1 VRIGIL
7 MRRPETGGYSIILD
21 MVGLLREWGDDVD
34 TIDLDDTAT
43 DLAAVR
49 PDHDL
54 YVLRSV
60 TEGTVTHAGILDAQG
75 ARIVNS
81 YPVTR
86 ACRDKVIVTRLLQLA
101 DVPVPETFVA
111 QRPGQL
117 VPLLDHGPIVVK
129 PQGSSQGRGVKL
141 VWDADELLDLAA
153 SDGPFHA
160 QRYHERQG
168 RDLKLYCIGGQLFGV
183 KRVWPA
189 RTYAEKLGEPFT
201 VSAELRDIAHRT
213 SAAIGTDLFGLD
225 IVISG
230 DRPYVVDV
238 KPFPGFRGVPDAAL
252 RLADYIHATARAA
265 VTPAEARLRG
275 VVS

>member
-1 VRIGIL
+1 
-7 MRRPETGGYSIILD
+7 MRRSEPGGHSVTLD
-21 MVGLLREWGDDVD
+21 MVGLLREWGNDVD
-34 TIDLDDTAT
+34 TIDLDIATT
-43 DLAAVR
+43 DLKAVR

-60 TEGTVTHAGILDAQG
+60 TEGTMSHAGILHALG

-86 ACRDKVIVTRLLQLA
+86 VCRDKVLVTRLLQLA

-117 VPLLDHGPIVVK
+117 ESLLDHGPIVVK
-129 PQGSSQGRGVKL
+129 PEGGSQGRGVKV

-153 SDGPFHA
+153 PEGPVLA

-168 RDLKLYCIGGQLFGV
+168 RGRKLYCIGGQLFGV
-183 KRVWPA
+183 KRCWPA
-189 RTYAEKLGEPFT
+189 RTYTEKLGEPFT
-201 VSAELRDIAHRT
+201 VCAELRDIAHRT
-213 SAAIGTDLFGLD
+213 AAAIGTDLFGLD
-225 IVISG
+225 VVISG

-238 KPFPGFRGVPDAAL
+238 NPFPGFKGVPDAAL
-252 RLADYIHATARAA
+252 RLADYIHATAHASVA
-265 VTPAEARLRG
+265 PADARLG
-275 VVS
+275 EVAS

>member
-1 VRIGIL
+1 ML
-7 MRRPETGGYSIILD
+7 MRRPEPGGHSITLD
-21 MVGLLREWGDDVD
+21 MVGLLREWGNDVD
-34 TIDLDDTAT
+34 IIDLDTAT
-43 DLAAVR
+43 DLTAVR

-60 TEGTVTHAGILDAQG
+60 TEGTLSHAGILDALG
-75 ARIVNS
+75 ATIVNC

-86 ACRDKVIVTRLLQLA
+86 VCCDKVLVTRLLQLA

-117 VPLLDHGPIVVK
+117 EPLLDDGPIVVK
-129 PQGSSQGRGVKL
+129 PQGGSRGRGVKV

-153 SDGPFHA
+153 PDGPVLA

-168 RDLKLYCIGGQLFGV
+168 RDRKLYCIGGQLFGV

-201 VSAELRDIAHRT
+201 VSAELRDIADHT
-213 SAAIGTDLFGLD
+213 AAAIGTDLFGLD
-225 IVISG
+225 VVISG
-230 DRPYVVDV
+230 GRPYVVDV
-238 KPFPGFRGVPDAAL
+238 NPFPGFKGVPDAAL
-252 RLADYIHATARAA
+252 RLADYIHATASATVA
-265 VTPAEARLRG
+265 PADTGLKE